1 VVESTARSFGF
12 ELQGTLVGCR
22 LFLIS
27 SHQELGANRLRRD
40 GGNDVNDPEPTWTGL
55 KSRSAALEVYDIAGN
70 TLAGAASLGAVGL
83 DWQLGGFA
91 ADPPSPSTASM
102 GDSSQAAQLVQTM
115 AGFNGA
121 GPERQARRE
130 HDRRDRGGV
139 AELYGRG
146 SNQDAQQAGG
156 PCRPGQVPRNVRRA
170 PAEQ

>member
-1 VVESTARSFGF
+1 MVERTARSFGF

-115 AGFNGA
+115 AGFNGGSAAENMSPIAPGADMTPTGPVNSRRLLPKASARA
-121 GPERQARRE
+121 GA
-130 HDRRDRGGV
+130 
-139 AELYGRG
+139 
-146 SNQDAQQAGG
+146 AQLA
-156 PCRPGQVPRNVRRA
+156 
-170 PAEQ
+170 